1 MTPAPG
7 HPEGHDSRTLYRRL
21 LGYVKPYWRMFALSL
36 VALVLTAATEPML
49 PALFKPLLD
58 QGFVAKDPAF
68 IRWVPL
74 LLLALFVVRGLTS
87 FVSTY
92 CMAWVGSRLVMDLR
106 AAMFDKLM
114 ALPTRYFDQNPS
126 GQLIAQLAFNV
137 TQVTQSATSSLTT
150 LVRDTVTVL
159 GLLGYLVWLNW
170 QLTLIVFALVPLT
183 LWVVRI
189 ASKRLRG
196 LSRKAQQNIGDL
208 TQVVDEAVGGHRV
221 VKLYGG
227 EAYEQERFRVAA
239 NLSRAYEMKRVAAN
253 AVYEPVIQFI
263 AAIAL
268 AVIVYI
274 AVGQASNNT
283 TTVGGFVSFFMA
295 MLLLFPPLKRL
306 TAVNDQLQR
315 GLAAAET
322 IFAMLDQDAERDSG
336 TQTLARIEGRLAFR
350 DVTLTY
356 PGKTVPAL
364 NRITLDIAPG
374 ETVALVGASG
384 SGKTTLAN
392 LVPRFYDPDAGV
404 ITLDGIDIRDI
415 RLHNLRSHIALVSQ
429 DVVLFNDTLAH
440 NIAYGSKR
448 DASAA
453 DIRTACIAAHAWDF
467 IQAMPD
473 GLDTLIGENGMR
485 LSGGQRQRIAIARAI
500 LKNAPLLILDEATSA
515 LDSESE
521 RHVQAALETLME
533 NRTTL
538 VIAHR
543 LSTIERANRIVVLE
557 GGCIVEIGTH
567 AELIGR
573 QGRYAQL
580 HALQFST

>member
-1 MTPAPG
+1 MSPVP
-7 HPEGHDSRTLYRRL
+7 DSRALYLRL
-21 LGYVKPYWRMFALSL
+21 LGYVKPYWRMFALSI
-36 VALVLTAATEPML
+36 VALILTAATEPLL

-58 QGFVAKDPAF
+58 QGFVAKDQAF
-68 IRWVPL
+68 IRWIPVL
-74 LLLALFVVRGLTS
+74 LLGLFLVRGFTS

-114 ALPTRYFDQNPS
+114 TLPTRYFDQNPS

-159 GLLGYLVWLNW
+159 GLLGYLLWLNW
-170 QLTLIVFALVPLT
+170 RLTLIVFALVPLT

-189 ASKRLRG
+189 ASRRLRG

-227 EAYEQERFRVAA
+227 EGYEQTRFRQAA
-239 NLSRAYEMKRVAAN
+239 NLARLFEMKRVAAN
-253 AVYEPVIQFI
+253 AVYEPVIQLI
-263 AAIAL
+263 AAVAL
-268 AVIVYI
+268 AIIVYI
-274 AVGQASNNT
+274 AAGQASSNT
-283 TTVGGFVSFFMA
+283 TTVGGFVAFFMA
-295 MLLLFPPLKRL
+295 MLLLFAPLKRL

-322 IFAMLDQDAERDSG
+322 IFSMLDQDAERDRG
-336 TQTLARIEGRLAFR
+336 TVTLERIEGRLALR
-350 DVTLTY
+350 NVSLTY

-364 NRITLDIAPG
+364 AGITLDIAPG

-392 LVPRFYDPDAGV
+392 LVPRFYDPDEGV
-404 ITLDGIDIRDI
+404 IELDGIDVRDI
-415 RLHNLRSHIALVSQ
+415 RLANLRSHIALVSQ

-440 NIAYGSKR
+440 NIAYGAKR
-448 DASAA
+448 DATLEEIRAA
-453 DIRTACIAAHAWDF
+453 CVAAHAWDF
-467 IQAMPD
+467 IQAMPE
-473 GLDTLIGENGMR
+473 GLDTLVGENGMR

-500 LKNAPLLILDEATSA
+500 LKNAPILILDEATSA

-521 RHVQAALETLME
+521 RHVQAALDTLIA

-538 VIAHR
+538 VVAHR
-543 LSTIERANRIVVLE
+543 LSTIERASRIVVLE
-557 GGCIVEIGTH
+557 GGRIVEVGSH
-567 AELIGR
+567 AELLAK

-580 HALQFST
+580 HALQFSA

>member
-1 MTPAPG
+1 MTPARD
-7 HPEGHDSRTLYRRL
+7 HSEGHDSRTLYRRL

>member
-1 MTPAPG
+1 MTPTP
-7 HPEGHDSRTLYRRL
+7 DSRALYLRL

-58 QGFVAKDPAF
+58 QGFVAKDPDF
-68 IRWVPL
+68 IRWIPIL
-74 LLLALFVVRGLTS
+74 LLVLFLVRGVTS

-114 ALPTRYFDQNPS
+114 TLPTRYFDQNPS
-126 GQLIAQLAFNV
+126 GQLIAHLAFNV

-159 GLLGYLVWLNW
+159 GLLGYLLWLNW
-170 QLTLIVFALVPLT
+170 QLTLIVFAMVPLT
-183 LWVVRI
+183 LWIVRM
-189 ASKRLRG
+189 ASTRLRG

-227 EAYEQERFRVAA
+227 EDYEQTRFRHAA
-239 NLSRAYEMKRVAAN
+239 NLARVFEMKRVAAN

-263 AAIAL
+263 AAVAL
-268 AVIVYI
+268 AIIVYI
-274 AVGQASNNT
+274 AAGQASANT
-283 TTVGGFVSFFMA
+283 TTVGGFVAFFMA
-295 MLLLFPPLKRL
+295 MLLLFAPLKRL

-322 IFAMLDQDAERDSG
+322 IFSLLDQDAERDSG
-336 TQTLARIEGRLAFR
+336 TRSLDRVEGRLALQG
-350 DVTLTY
+350 VSLTY
-356 PGKTVPAL
+356 PGKTAPAL
-364 NRITLDIAPG
+364 DGITLDIAPG

-392 LVPRFYDPDAGV
+392 LVPRFYDPDAGT
-404 ITLDGIDIRDI
+404 ITLDGIDIRDL
-415 RLHNLRSHIALVSQ
+415 RLQNLRGHIALVSQ

-440 NIAYGSKR
+440 NIAYGTRR
-448 DASAA
+448 DATAEEIRAA
-453 DIRTACIAAHAWDF
+453 CVAAHAWEF
-467 IQAMPD
+467 IQALPD
-473 GLDTLIGENGMR
+473 GLQTLIGENGMR

-515 LDSESE
+515 LDNESE

-538 VIAHR
+538 VVAHR
-543 LSTIERANRIVVLE
+543 LSTIERAHRIVVLE
-557 GGCIVEIGTH
+557 GGRIVEIGSH
-567 AELIGR
+567 AELIAR
-573 QGRYAQL
+573 KGRYAQL
-580 HALQFST
+580 HALQFSA

>member
-1 MTPAPG
+1 VKPAP
-7 HPEGHDSRTLYRRL
+7 DSKTLYLRL
-21 LGYVKPYWRMFALSL
+21 LGYVKPYWRMFALSI
-36 VALVLTAATEPML
+36 VALILTAATEPLL

-58 QGFVAKDPAF
+58 EGFVAKDQDF

-74 LLLALFVVRGLTS
+74 LLLGLFVVRGFTS
-87 FVSTY
+87 FVSAY

-114 ALPTRYFDQNPS
+114 TLPTRYFDQNPS
-126 GQLIAQLAFNV
+126 GQLIAHLAFNV

-159 GLLGYLVWLNW
+159 GLLGYLLWLNW
-170 QLTLIVFALVPLT
+170 QLTLIVFGMVPLT
-183 LWVVRI
+183 LWVVRV
-189 ASKRLRG
+189 ASTRLRG
-196 LSRKAQQNIGDL
+196 LSRKAQQNLGNL

-221 VKLYGG
+221 IKLYGG
-227 EAYEQERFRVAA
+227 EAYEQARFRQSA
-239 NLSRAYEMKRVAAN
+239 NLARLFEMKRVSAN
-253 AVYEPVIQFI
+253 AVYEPVIQFV
-263 AAIAL
+263 AAVAL
-268 AVIVYI
+268 AIIVYI
-274 AVGQASNNT
+274 AAGQATSNT
-283 TTVGGFVSFFMA
+283 TTVGGFVAFFMA
-295 MLLLFPPLKRL
+295 MMMLFAPLKRL

-322 IFAMLDQDAERDSG
+322 IFSILDQDAEHDSG
-336 TQTLARIEGRLAFR
+336 TRTLDRIEGRLALR

-364 NRITLDIAPG
+364 DDISLDVAPG

-392 LVPRFYDPDAGV
+392 LVPRFYDPDAGTV
-404 ITLDGIDIRDI
+404 QLDGIDTRDI
-415 RLHNLRSHIALVSQ
+415 RLQNLRSHIALVSQ

-448 DASAA
+448 DATAEE
-453 DIRTACIAAHAWDF
+453 IRAACIAAHAWDF

-521 RHVQAALETLME
+521 RHVQAALETLMQ

-543 LSTIERANRIVVLE
+543 LSTIERADRIAVLE
-557 GGCIVEIGTH
+557 GGRIVEIGSH
-567 AELIGR
+567 ADLIAR

-580 HALQFST
+580 HALQFSA

>member
-1 MTPAPG
+1 MTSAP
-7 HPEGHDSRTLYRRL
+7 DSRVLYGRL
-21 LGYVKPYWRMFALSL
+21 LAYVKPYWRMFALSL
-36 VALVLTAATEPML
+36 VALILTAATEPAL

-58 QGFVAKDPAF
+58 QGFVAKNQDF
-68 IRWVPL
+68 IRWVPVL
-74 LLLALFVVRGLTS
+74 LLGLFLVRGLTS

-126 GQLIAQLAFNV
+126 GQLIAHLAFNV

-150 LVRDTVTVL
+150 LVRDTVTVM

-170 QLTLIVFALVPLT
+170 KLTLIVFALVPLT
-183 LWVVRI
+183 LWVVRL

-208 TQVVDEAVGGHRV
+208 TQVIDEAVGGHRV

-227 EAYEQERFRVAA
+227 EAYEQERFRTAA
-239 NLSRAYEMKRVAAN
+239 NLARAYEMKRVSAN
-253 AVYEPVIQFI
+253 AVYEPVIQLI
-263 AAIAL
+263 AAFAL
-268 AVIVYI
+268 SIIVYI
-274 AVGQASNNT
+274 AAGQASNNT

-295 MLLLFPPLKRL
+295 MMLLFAPLKRL
-306 TAVNDQLQR
+306 TSVNDQLQR

-322 IFAMLDQDAERDSG
+322 IFTMLDQDAERDQG
-336 TQTLARIEGRLAFR
+336 TLTLDRIDGRLALH
-350 DVTLTY
+350 DVTLCY
-356 PGKTVPAL
+356 PGKTLPAL
-364 NRITLDIAPG
+364 DGISLDIAPG

-392 LVPRFYDPDAGV
+392 LVPRFYDPDAGA
-404 ITLDGIDIRDI
+404 ITLDGHDIRDI
-415 RLHNLRSHIALVSQ
+415 ALNNLRSHIALVSQ
-429 DVVLFNDTLAH
+429 DVVLFNDTLGH
-440 NIAYGSKR
+440 NIAYGTKR
-448 DASAA
+448 DAS
-453 DIRTACIAAHAWDF
+453 DDEIRAACIAAHAWDF

-500 LKNAPLLILDEATSA
+500 LKNAPILILDEATSA
-515 LDSESE
+515 LDNESE

-557 GGCIVEIGTH
+557 GGRIVEIGSH
-567 AELIGR
+567 AELIAR

>member
-1 MTPAPG
+1 MTSEPN
-7 HPEGHDSRTLYRRL
+7 SRVLYGRL
-21 LGYVKPYWRMFALSL
+21 LAYVKPYWRMFALSL

-58 QGFVAKDPAF
+58 QGFVAKNQDF
-68 IRWVPL
+68 IRWVPVL
-74 LLLALFVVRGLTS
+74 LLVLFVVRGLTS

-170 QLTLIVFALVPLT
+170 RLTLIVFALVPLT
-183 LWVVRI
+183 LWVVRL

-208 TQVVDEAVGGHRV
+208 TQVVDEAVSGHRV

-227 EAYEQERFRVAA
+227 EAYEQDRFRSAA
-239 NLSRAYEMKRVAAN
+239 NLARAYEMKRVAAN

-274 AVGQASNNT
+274 AAGQASSDT

-295 MLLLFPPLKRL
+295 MMLLFAPLKRL
-306 TAVNDQLQR
+306 TSVNDQLQR

-322 IFAMLDQDAERDSG
+322 IFSMLDQDAERDRG
-336 TQTLARIEGRLAFR
+336 ARALDRIEGRLAFH
-350 DVTLTY
+350 DVVLSY
-356 PGKTVPAL
+356 PGKTIPAL
-364 NRITLDIAPG
+364 NHVSLDIAPG
-374 ETVALVGASG
+374 ETVALVGALG

-404 ITLDGIDIRDI
+404 ITLDGHDIRDFTL
-415 RLHNLRSHIALVSQ
+415 RNLRSHIALVSQ
-429 DVVLFNDTLAH
+429 DVTLFNDTLGH

-448 DASAA
+448 DATP
-453 DIRTACIAAHAWDF
+453 DEIRAACIAAHAWDF

-515 LDSESE
+515 LDNESE

-543 LSTIERANRIVVLE
+543 LSTVERADRIVVLE
-557 GGCIVEIGTH
+557 GGQIVEIGSH
-567 AELIGR
+567 ADLIAR

-580 HALQFST
+580 HALQFAA

>member
-1 MTPAPG
+1 MSVS
-7 HPEGHDSRTLYRRL
+7 DSRTLYLRL
-21 LGYVKPYWRMFALSL
+21 LGYVKPHWRMFALSL
-36 VALVLTAATEPML
+36 VALVATAATEPLL

-58 QGFVAKDPAF
+58 QGFVAKDPDF
-68 IRWVPL
+68 IRWVPM
-74 LLLALFVVRGLTS
+74 LLLALFLVRGVTS

-114 ALPTRYFDQNPS
+114 TLPTRYFDQNPS
-126 GQLIAQLAFNV
+126 GQLIAHLAFNV

-159 GLLGYLVWLNW
+159 GLLGYLLWLNW
-170 QLTLIVFALVPLT
+170 QLTLIVFGMVPLT
-183 LWVVRI
+183 LWIVRI
-189 ASKRLRG
+189 ASRRLRG
-196 LSRKAQQNIGDL
+196 LSRKAQQNIGEL

-227 EAYEQERFRVAA
+227 EPYERDRFRLAA
-239 NLSRAYEMKRVAAN
+239 NRARLFEMKRVAAN

-263 AAIAL
+263 AAVAL
-268 AVIVYI
+268 AIIVYI
-274 AVGQASNNT
+274 AAGQASANT

-295 MLLLFPPLKRL
+295 MLLLFAPLKRL
-306 TAVNDQLQR
+306 TAVNDQMQR

-322 IFAMLDQDAERDSG
+322 IFTLLDEEAERDRG
-336 TQTLARIEGRLAFR
+336 THVLERIEGRLAFR
-350 DVTLTY
+350 DVALTY
-356 PGKTVPAL
+356 PGKTAPAL
-364 NRITLDIAPG
+364 AGITLDIAPG

-392 LVPRFYDPDAGV
+392 LVPRFYDPDAGR
-404 ITLDGIDIRDI
+404 IELDGIDLREL
-415 RLHNLRSHIALVSQ
+415 RLHDLRRHIALVSQ

-440 NIAYGSKR
+440 NIAYGSRR
-448 DASAA
+448 DATPDEIRAA
-453 DIRTACIAAHAWDF
+453 CVAAHAWDF
-467 IQAMPD
+467 IQAMPE

-500 LKNAPLLILDEATSA
+500 LKNAPLLVLDEATSA
-515 LDSESE
+515 LDNESE
-521 RHVQAALETLME
+521 RHVQAALETLIAH
-533 NRTTL
+533 RTTL

-543 LSTIERANRIVVLE
+543 LSTIERADRIVVLE
-557 GGCIVEIGTH
+557 GGRIVEIGTH
-567 AELIGR
+567 AELLAK

-580 HALQFST
+580 HAMQFSA

>member
-1 MTPAPG
+1 MKPA
-7 HPEGHDSRTLYRRL
+7 HDSRALYGRL

-36 VALVLTAATEPML
+36 VALILTAATEPML

-58 QGFVAKDPAF
+58 EGFVAKDQAF
-68 IRWVPL
+68 IHWIPI
-74 LLLALFVVRGLTS
+74 LLLALFVVRGVTS
-87 FVSTY
+87 FLSTY
-92 CMAWVGSRLVMDLR
+92 SMAWVGSRLVMDLR

-114 ALPTRYFDQNPS
+114 TLPTRYFDQNPS

-159 GLLGYLVWLNW
+159 GLLGYLLWLNW

-227 EAYEQERFRVAA
+227 EAYEQTRFNQAA
-239 NLSRAYEMKRVAAN
+239 NLARLFEMKRVAAN
-253 AVYEPVIQFI
+253 AVYEPVIQLI
-263 AAIAL
+263 AALAL

-274 AVGQASNNT
+274 AAGQASSNA
-283 TTVGGFVSFFMA
+283 TTVGGFVAFFMA
-295 MLLLFPPLKRL
+295 MLLLFAPLKRL

-322 IFAMLDQDAERDSG
+322 IFSMLDEEAECDTG
-336 TQTLARIEGRLAFR
+336 TRMIDRIEGQLSFKQVSLA
-350 DVTLTY
+350 Y
-356 PGKTVPAL
+356 PGKTLPAL
-364 NRITLDIAPG
+364 AGITLDIAPG

-392 LVPRFYDPDAGV
+392 LVPRFYDPDSGV
-404 ITLDGIDIRDI
+404 IELDGIDTRDI
-415 RLHNLRSHIALVSQ
+415 ALQNLRSHIALVSQ

-448 DASAA
+448 DASTDEIRAA
-453 DIRTACIAAHAWDF
+453 CLAAHAWEF
-467 IQAMPD
+467 IQALPD

-515 LDSESE
+515 LDNESE
-521 RHVQAALETLME
+521 RHVQAALEALMQ

-543 LSTIERANRIVVLE
+543 LSTIERATRIVVLE
-557 GGCIVEIGTH
+557 AGRIVEVGSHT
-567 AELIGR
+567 ELLAK

-580 HALQFST
+580 HALQFSA

>member
-1 MTPAPG
+1 MS
-7 HPEGHDSRTLYRRL
+7 DSRALYGRL
-21 LGYVKPYWRMFALSL
+21 LGYVKPYWRMFALSIVGL
-36 VALVLTAATEPML
+36 ILTAATEPML

-58 QGFVAKDPAF
+58 EGFVAKDQAF

-74 LLLALFVVRGLTS
+74 LLLGLFVLRGVAS

-92 CMAWVGSRLVMDLR
+92 SMAWVGSRLVMDLR
-106 AAMFDKLM
+106 ATMFDKLM
-114 ALPTRYFDQNPS
+114 SLPTRYFDQNPS

-159 GLLGYLVWLNW
+159 GLLGYLLWLNW
-170 QLTLIVFALVPLT
+170 RLTLIVFALVPLT
-183 LWVVRI
+183 LWVVRA

-227 EAYEQERFRVAA
+227 EAYEQGRFRQAA
-239 NLSRAYEMKRVAAN
+239 NLARLFEMKRVAAN

-263 AAIAL
+263 AAVAL
-268 AVIVYI
+268 AIIVYI
-274 AVGQASNNT
+274 AAGQATSNV
-283 TTVGGFVSFFMA
+283 TTVGGFVAFFMA
-295 MLLLFPPLKRL
+295 MLLLFAPLKRL
-306 TAVNDQLQR
+306 TSVNDQLQR

-322 IFAMLDQDAERDSG
+322 IFTMLDQDAERDHG
-336 TQTLARIEGRLAFR
+336 TRTLERIDGRIALR

-356 PGKTVPAL
+356 PGKSTPAL
-364 NRITLDIAPG
+364 AGISLDIAPG

-392 LVPRFYDPDAGV
+392 LVPRFYDPDAGT
-404 ITLDGIDIRDI
+404 ITLDGIDLRDI
-415 RLHNLRSHIALVSQ
+415 RLANLRSHIALVSQ

-440 NIAYGSKR
+440 NIAYGAKR
-448 DASAA
+448 NASPDEIRAA
-453 DIRTACIAAHAWDF
+453 CVAAHAWDF

-473 GLDTLIGENGMR
+473 GLDTLVGENGMR

-500 LKNAPLLILDEATSA
+500 LKNAPILILDEATSA

-521 RHVQAALETLME
+521 RHVQAALETLIE

-538 VIAHR
+538 VVAHR
-543 LSTIERANRIVVLE
+543 LSTVERADRIVVLE
-557 GGCIVEIGTH
+557 GGRIVESGSH
-567 AELIGR
+567 AALLAK

-580 HALQFST
+580 HALQFSQ

>member
-1 MTPAPG
+1 VTPAP
-7 HPEGHDSRTLYRRL
+7 DSKALYLRL

-36 VALVLTAATEPML
+36 VALILTAATEPLL

-58 QGFVAKDPAF
+58 EGFVAKDRDF

-74 LLLALFVVRGLTS
+74 LLLALFIVRGVTS

-114 ALPTRYFDQNPS
+114 TLPTRYFDQNPS
-126 GQLIAQLAFNV
+126 GQLIAHLAFNV

-150 LVRDTVTVL
+150 LVRDSVTVL
-159 GLLGYLVWLNW
+159 GLLGYLLWLNW
-170 QLTLIVFALVPLT
+170 QLTLIVFAMAPLT
-183 LWVVRI
+183 LGVVRI

-227 EAYEQERFRVAA
+227 EEYEQGRFRHAA
-239 NLSRAYEMKRVAAN
+239 NLARLFEMKRVAAN

-263 AAIAL
+263 AAVAL

-274 AVGQASNNT
+274 AAGQASENA
-283 TTVGGFVSFFMA
+283 TTVGGFVAFFMS
-295 MLLLFPPLKRL
+295 MLLLFAPLKRL

-322 IFAMLDQDAERDSG
+322 IFSMLDQDAERDSG
-336 TQTLARIEGRLAFR
+336 TRALARIEGRLAFR
-350 DVTLTY
+350 GVALTY
-356 PGKTVPAL
+356 PGKTLPAL
-364 NRITLDIAPG
+364 ADITLDIAPG

-392 LVPRFYDPDAGV
+392 LVPRFYDPDAGT
-404 ITLDGIDIRDI
+404 IELDGHDIRDFP
-415 RLHNLRSHIALVSQ
+415 LQSLRSHIALVSQ
-429 DVVLFNDTLAH
+429 EVVLFNDTLGH
-440 NIAYGSKR
+440 NIAYGNKR
-448 DASAA
+448 DATPDEIRSA
-453 DIRTACIAAHAWDF
+453 CVAAHAWDF
-467 IQAMPD
+467 IQALPD

-515 LDSESE
+515 LDNESE

-543 LSTIERANRIVVLE
+543 LSTIERADRIVVLE
-557 GGCIVEIGTH
+557 GGRIVEIGSH
-567 AELIGR
+567 ADLIAR
-573 QGRYAQL
+573 RGRYAQL
-580 HALQFST
+580 HALQFSA

>member
-1 MTPAPG
+1 MSTPSNRA
-7 HPEGHDSRTLYRRL
+7 LYGRL
-21 LGYVKPYWRMFALSL
+21 LGYVKPYWRMFALSI
-36 VALVLTAATEPML
+36 VALVATAATEPML

-58 QGFVAKDPAF
+58 EGFVAKDQTF
-68 IRWVPL
+68 IRWVPV
-74 LLLALFVVRGLTS
+74 LLLALFIVRGVAS

-126 GQLIAQLAFNV
+126 GQLIAHLAFNV

-159 GLLGYLVWLNW
+159 GLLGYLLWLNW
-170 QLTLIVFALVPLT
+170 RLTLVVFALVPLT
-183 LWVVRI
+183 LWIVRV
-189 ASKRLRG
+189 ASRRLRG
-196 LSRKAQQNIGDL
+196 LSRKAQQNIGEL

-227 EAYEQERFRVAA
+227 ETYEQGRFRHAA
-239 NLSRAYEMKRVAAN
+239 NQARLFEMKRVAAN

-263 AAIAL
+263 AAVAL
-268 AVIVYI
+268 AVIVFI
-274 AVGQASNNT
+274 AAGQASENT
-283 TTVGGFVSFFMA
+283 TTVGGFVAFFMA
-295 MLLLFPPLKRL
+295 MLLLFAPLKRL

-322 IFAMLDQDAERDSG
+322 IFSMLDEEAERDAG
-336 TQTLARIEGRLAFR
+336 TDAPARIEGRLTFR
-350 DVTLTY
+350 DVALTY
-356 PGKTVPAL
+356 PGKSTPAL
-364 NRITLDIAPG
+364 DCIALDIAPG

-404 ITLDGIDIRDI
+404 IELDGTDIRTL
-415 RLHNLRSHIALVSQ
+415 RLQNLRSHIALVSQ

-448 DASAA
+448 DASAEA
-453 DIRTACIAAHAWDF
+453 IRAACVAAHAWDF
-467 IQAMPD
+467 IQALPD
-473 GLDTLIGENGMR
+473 RLDTLIGENGMR

-500 LKNAPLLILDEATSA
+500 LKNAPILILDEATSA
-515 LDSESE
+515 LDNESE
-521 RHVQAALETLME
+521 RHVQAALDTLME

-543 LSTIERANRIVVLE
+543 LSTIERAHRIVVLE
-557 GGCIVEIGTH
+557 GGRIVEVGNH
-567 AELIGR
+567 AELLAR

-580 HALQFST
+580 HALQFSA

>member
-1 MTPAPG
+1 MTPA
-7 HPEGHDSRTLYRRL
+7 HDSRALYGRL
-21 LGYVKPYWRMFALSL
+21 LSYVKPYWRMFVLSI
-36 VALVLTAATEPML
+36 VALILTAATEPLL

-58 QGFVAKDPAF
+58 QGFVAKDQDF
-68 IRWVPL
+68 IRWIPV
-74 LLLALFVVRGLTS
+74 LLLALFIVRGITS

-106 AAMFDKLM
+106 ATMFDKLM
-114 ALPTRYFDQNPS
+114 TLPTRYFDQHPS

-159 GLLGYLVWLNW
+159 GLLGYLLWLNW
-170 QLTLIVFALVPLT
+170 QLTLIVFGMAPLT
-183 LWVVRI
+183 LWVVRA

-227 EAYEQERFRVAA
+227 EHYEQTRFRQAA
-239 NLSRAYEMKRVAAN
+239 NLARLFEMKRVAAN

-263 AAIAL
+263 AAVAL
-268 AVIVYI
+268 AIIVFI
-274 AVGQASNNT
+274 AAGQASSNA
-283 TTVGGFVSFFMA
+283 TTVGGFVAFFMS
-295 MLLLFPPLKRL
+295 MLLLFAPLKRL

-322 IFAMLDQDAERDSG
+322 IFSILDQDAEQDSG
-336 TQTLARIEGRLAFR
+336 TRSLARIEGRLSLR
-350 DVTLTY
+350 DVALTY

-364 NRITLDIAPG
+364 AGITLDIAPG

-392 LVPRFYDPDAGV
+392 LVPRFYDPDAGT
-404 ITLDGIDIRDI
+404 IELDGIDIRDI
-415 RLHNLRSHIALVSQ
+415 KLQNLRSHIALVSQ

-448 DASAA
+448 DATADEIRAA
-453 DIRTACIAAHAWDF
+453 CVAAHAWDF

-473 GLDTLIGENGMR
+473 GLGTLIGENGMR

-515 LDSESE
+515 LDNESE
-521 RHVQAALETLME
+521 RHVQAALEALME
-533 NRTTL
+533 SRTTL

-543 LSTIERANRIVVLE
+543 LSTIERANRIAVLE
-557 GGCIVEIGTH
+557 GGRIVEIGSH
-567 AELIGR
+567 AELLAKH
-573 QGRYAQL
+573 GRYAQL
-580 HALQFST
+580 HALQFSA

>member
-1 MTPAPG
+1 MN
-7 HPEGHDSRTLYRRL
+7 ESRALYGRL

-36 VALVLTAATEPML
+36 VALILTAATEPLL

-58 QGFVAKDPAF
+58 QGFVAKDRDF
-68 IRWVPL
+68 IRWIPVL
-74 LLLALFVVRGLTS
+74 LLGLFVVRGLTS
-87 FVSTY
+87 FISTY

-150 LVRDTVTVL
+150 LVRDTVTVM
-159 GLLGYLVWLNW
+159 GLLAYLLWLNW

-183 LWVVRI
+183 LWVVRV
-189 ASKRLRG
+189 ASRRLRG

-227 EAYEQERFRVAA
+227 ETYEQTRFRHAA
-239 NLSRAYEMKRVAAN
+239 NLARLFEMKRVAAN
-253 AVYEPVIQFI
+253 AVYEPVIQLI
-263 AAIAL
+263 AAVAL
-268 AVIVYI
+268 AIIVYI
-274 AVGQASNNT
+274 AADQASSNT
-283 TTVGGFVSFFMA
+283 TTVGGFVAFFMA
-295 MLLLFPPLKRL
+295 MLLLFAPLKRL

-322 IFAMLDQDAERDSG
+322 IFGMLDQDAERDVG
-336 TQTLARIEGRLAFR
+336 TRALERIDGRLTLR

-356 PGKTVPAL
+356 PGKTTPAL
-364 NRITLDIAPG
+364 DRITLDIAPG

-392 LVPRFYDPDAGV
+392 LVPRFYDPDHGT
-404 ITLDGIDIRDI
+404 IELDGVDVRDI
-415 RLHNLRSHIALVSQ
+415 RLPDLRRNIALVSQ

-440 NIAYGSKR
+440 NIAYGAKR
-448 DASAA
+448 DASFEEV
-453 DIRTACIAAHAWDF
+453 RSACVAAHAWDF
-467 IQAMPD
+467 IEAMPE
-473 GLDTLIGENGMR
+473 GLETLVGENGMR

-500 LKNAPLLILDEATSA
+500 LKNAPILILDEATSA

-521 RHVQAALETLME
+521 RHVQAALDTLIA

-538 VIAHR
+538 VVAHR

-557 GGCIVEIGTH
+557 GGRIVEIGSH
-567 AELIGR
+567 AELLAK

-580 HALQFST
+580 HALQFSA

>member
-1 MTPAPG
+1 MTPAPNN
-7 HPEGHDSRTLYRRL
+7 RALYGRL
-21 LGYVKPYWRMFALSL
+21 LAYVKPHWRMFALSI
-36 VALVLTAATEPML
+36 VALILTAATEPLL

-58 QGFVAKDPAF
+58 QGFVAKDQAF
-68 IRWVPL
+68 IRWVPV
-74 LLLALFVVRGLTS
+74 LLLALFMVRGLTS
-87 FVSTY
+87 FISTY

-106 AAMFDKLM
+106 ASMFDKLM
-114 ALPTRYFDQNPS
+114 SLPTRYFDQHPS

-159 GLLGYLVWLNW
+159 GLLGYLLWLNW
-170 QLTLIVFALVPLT
+170 RLTLIVFALVPLT
-183 LWVVRI
+183 LWVVRL

-227 EAYEQERFRVAA
+227 ETYEQDRFRSAA
-239 NLSRAYEMKRVAAN
+239 NLARAYEMKRVAAN

-268 AVIVYI
+268 AAIVYI
-274 AVGQASNNT
+274 AAGQASSNT
-283 TTVGGFVSFFMA
+283 TTVGGFVAFFMA
-295 MLLLFPPLKRL
+295 MLLLFAPLKRL

-322 IFAMLDQDAERDSG
+322 IFSLLDTDAERDSG
-336 TQTLARIEGRLAFR
+336 TQTLTRTEGRVAFR
-350 DVTLTY
+350 NVSLTY
-356 PGKTVPAL
+356 PGKSVPAL
-364 NRITLDIAPG
+364 DGINLDIAPG

-392 LVPRFYDPDAGV
+392 LVPRFYDPDAGT
-404 ITLDGIDIRDI
+404 ITLDGHDIRDI
-415 RLHNLRSHIALVSQ
+415 ALQNLRSHIALVSQ
-429 DVVLFNDTLAH
+429 DVTLFNDTLGH

-448 DASAA
+448 DATTD
-453 DIRTACIAAHAWDF
+453 DIRAACVAAHAWDF

-473 GLDTLIGENGMR
+473 GLNTLIGENGMR

-500 LKNAPLLILDEATSA
+500 LKNAPILILDEATSA
-515 LDSESE
+515 LDNESE
-521 RHVQAALETLME
+521 RHVQAALETLMTD
-533 NRTTL
+533 RTTL

-557 GGCIVEIGTH
+557 GGRIVEIGSHTDLL
-567 AELIGR
+567 AK

-580 HALQFST
+580 HALQFSA

>member
-1 MTPAPG
+1 MTSEPNY
-7 HPEGHDSRTLYRRL
+7 PEGHTSRVLYGRL
-21 LGYVKPYWRMFALSL
+21 LAYVKPYWRMFALSL

-58 QGFVAKDPAF
+58 QGFVAKNQDF
-68 IRWVPL
+68 IRWVPVL
-74 LLLALFVVRGLTS
+74 LLVLFVVRGLTS

-106 AAMFDKLM
+106 AAMFDRLM

-170 QLTLIVFALVPLT
+170 RLTLIVFALVPLT
-183 LWVVRI
+183 LWVVRL

-208 TQVVDEAVGGHRV
+208 TQVVDEAVSGHRV

-227 EAYEQERFRVAA
+227 EAYEQERFRSAA
-239 NLSRAYEMKRVAAN
+239 NLARAYEMKRVAAN

-274 AVGQASNNT
+274 AAGQASSDT

-295 MLLLFPPLKRL
+295 MMLLFAPLKRL
-306 TAVNDQLQR
+306 TSVNDQLQR

-322 IFAMLDQDAERDSG
+322 IFSMLDQDAERDHG
-336 TQTLARIEGRLAFR
+336 TQTLARIEGRLAFHG
-350 DVTLTY
+350 VVLNY
-356 PGKTVPAL
+356 PGKTTPAL
-364 NRITLDIAPG
+364 NHVSLDIAPG

-392 LVPRFYDPDAGV
+392 LVPRFYDPDAGS
-404 ITLDGIDIRDI
+404 ITLDGHDIRDLAL
-415 RLHNLRSHIALVSQ
+415 RNLRSHIALVSQ
-429 DVVLFNDTLAH
+429 DVTLFNDTLGH

-448 DASAA
+448 DATA
-453 DIRTACIAAHAWDF
+453 DEIRAACIAAHAWDF

-515 LDSESE
+515 LDNESE

-543 LSTIERANRIVVLE
+543 LSTVERANRIVVLE
-557 GGCIVEIGTH
+557 GGQIIEIGSH
-567 AELIGR
+567 ADLIAR

-580 HALQFST
+580 HALQFSA